1 MSMIGCREKLANIFG
16 RTFPNDRLS
25 KAADLAHQIH
35 AWQLSFNQNGKSG
48 SKKAG
53 NVSDEFGSNLNF
65 QVPSASSDDFEDD
78 SDDDE
83 DDTWEDIETSS
94 SLANIPSGASHASAV
109 FEQND
114 GQFFKTNK
122 EEWHPPGTDGVGG
135 ITLRWFYKACEQAG
149 QFSGSDLAMAL
160 YHVLDS
166 ERSGD
171 EVRVAI
177 RHGRRPVDFLYR

>member
-1 MSMIGCREKLANIFG
+1 MIGFREKLANIFG

-35 AWQLSFNQNGKSG
+35 AWQLGLNQNGEPG

-53 NVSDEFGSNLNF
+53 NISNEFGSNLSF

-83 DDTWEDIETSS
+83 DDTWDDIETSS
-94 SLANIPSGASHASAV
+94 KLANIPSAASHVSAV
-109 FEQND
+109 FEQTD
-114 GQFFKTNK
+114 GEFYKSNK
-122 EEWHPPGTDGVGG
+122 EEWHSPASDGVGG

-177 RHGRRPVDFLYR
+177 RHDRRIFDFPYR

>member
-1 MSMIGCREKLANIFG
+1 MIGCREKLANIFG
-16 RTFPNDRLS
+16 RTFPNDGLS
-25 KAADLAHQIH
+25 KAANLAHQIH
-35 AWQLSFNQNGKSG
+35 TWKLGLNQNGKSG
-48 SKKAG
+48 SKKSG
-53 NVSDEFGSNLNF
+53 NTSDEFGSNLSF
-65 QVPSASSDDFEDD
+65 QVPSVSSDDFEDD

-94 SLANIPSGASHASAV
+94 SLAIIPSAAPPASAA
-109 FEQND
+109 FEQTD
-114 GQFFKTNK
+114 GQFYKSNK
-122 EEWHPPGTDGVGG
+122 EEWHSPASDGVGG

-177 RHGRRPVDFLYR
+177 RHWQKDS